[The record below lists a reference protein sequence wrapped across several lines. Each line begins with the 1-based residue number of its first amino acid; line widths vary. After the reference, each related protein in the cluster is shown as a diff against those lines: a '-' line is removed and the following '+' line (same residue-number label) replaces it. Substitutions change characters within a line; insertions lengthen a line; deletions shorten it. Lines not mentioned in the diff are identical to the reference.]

1 MVKVLTTVLSFLLVA
16 GCSIRNY
23 GHDQDNVLFEEHKI
37 TADEKS
43 KVEQRINSYNQ
54 FVDSSFFKRNGFFL
68 VYDTESDVASREDY
82 IYFFD
87 EDGYSIEACYL
98 EHLPGKNVVECRKFD
113 APQNIL
119 LRLRNVDFLSK
130 PIVVAKLNRKNNMG
144 PAYPK
149 IFLMKKSGTEKQF
162 ALFYNLS
169 SCLKTVCLKND
180 KNEVPK
186 QYEDY
191 VFLFNAANYLTYEI
205 GFHEGRVTESIKD
218 SVYNVYFEQ
227 LMKSSL

>member
-1 MVKVLTTVLSFLLVA
+1 MVKVLTTILSFLFVA
-16 GCSIRNY
+16 GCSFRNH
-23 GHDQDNVLFEEHKI
+23 GHNQDKVYFEEHEI

-43 KVEQRINSYNQ
+43 KVEQRINNYNQ
-54 FVDSSFFKRNGFFL
+54 FVDSSFFKRNGIFL
-68 VYDTESDVASREDY
+68 VYDTESDVVSREDY

-87 EDGYSIEACYL
+87 EDAYSIEACYL
-98 EHLPGKNVVECRKFD
+98 EHLPGKNVVECSKFD
-113 APQNIL
+113 VPQNIL
-119 LRLRNVDFLSK
+119 LRLHNVDFISK
-130 PIVVAKLNRKNNMG
+130 PIVVAKLNRRNNTG

-162 ALFYNLS
+162 ALFYNLR

-191 VFLFNAANYLTYEI
+191 VFLFDVANYLTYEI
-205 GFHEGRVTESIKD
+205 GFHEGRVTENIRD
-218 SVYNVYFEQ
+218 SVYNVYFE
-227 LMKSSL
+227 LLKKSGL